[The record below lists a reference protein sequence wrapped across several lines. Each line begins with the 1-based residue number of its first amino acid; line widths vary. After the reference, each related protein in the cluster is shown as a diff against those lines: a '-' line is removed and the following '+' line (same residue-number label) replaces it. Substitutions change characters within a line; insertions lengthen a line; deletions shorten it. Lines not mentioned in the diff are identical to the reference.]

1 MSLLVVEGLDGSGKS
16 TQVKLLKEYFTK
28 QDIPF
33 RYIHFPRT
41 EDGVF
46 GDMVARFLRGEFGD
60 LSQVNPYIIA
70 LLYAGDRWDFKDTLN
85 QWLNKDILVLADR
98 YVVSNIAFQCAKL
111 TQQEERKKLKEW
123 IEHLE
128 YEYYQIPQPT
138 LNLFLD
144 APIAFVKEKLNN
156 SRQGDNRGYLKGKE
170 DIHES
175 DISFQEKVKQ
185 MYLWQCETNAK
196 TLKIQCNQDEHT
208 MLPPK
213 VIFEKICHTLKENAI
228 I

>member
-16 TQVKLLKEYFTK
+16 TQVKLLKEYFAK
-28 QDIPF
+28 QNIPF

-60 LSQVNPYIIA
+60 LGQVNPYIIA

-85 QWLNKDILVLADR
+85 QWLSKDILVLADR

-156 SRQGDNRGYLKGKE
+156 SRQGDSREYLKGKE

-185 MYLWQCETNAK
+185 MYLWQCETNEK
-196 TLKIQCNQDEHT
+196 NLKIRCNRDEHT
-208 MLPPK
+208 MLPPN

>member
-16 TQVKLLKEYFTK
+16 TQVKLLKEFFDS

-41 EDGVF
+41 EEGVF
-46 GDMVARFLRGEFGD
+46 GEMVARFLRGEFGD
-60 LSQVNPYIIA
+60 LGQVNPYIIA
-70 LLYAGDRWDFKDTLN
+70 LLYAGDRWDFKDKLN
-85 QWLNKDILVLADR
+85 QWIERDILVLADR

-111 TQQEERKKLKEW
+111 NNEEDRKKLKQW
-123 IEHLE
+123 IEYLE
-128 YEYYQIPQPT
+128 YEYYRIPQPT

-144 APIAFVKEKLNN
+144 APIAFVREKLNN
-156 SRQGDNRGYLKGKE
+156 NRQGDNREYLKGKE

-185 MYLWQCETNAK
+185 MYLWQCETNKK
-196 TLKIQCNQDEHT
+196 TLKIRCNHDEYT
-208 MLPPK
+208 MLHPND
-213 VIFEKICHTLKENAI
+213 IFEKICQALKENNI

>member
-16 TQVKLLKEYFTK
+16 TQVKLLKEYFCM

-33 RYIHFPRT
+33 RYIHFPHT

-46 GDMVARFLRGEFGD
+46 GEMVARFLRGEFGD
-60 LSQVNPYIIA
+60 LDQVNPYIIA
-70 LLYAGDRWDFKDTLN
+70 LLYAGDRWDFKNTLN
-85 QWLNKDILVLADR
+85 QWLQQDILVLADR

-111 TQQEERKKLKEW
+111 NNEEDRKKLKQW
-123 IEHLE
+123 IEYLE
-128 YEYYQIPQPT
+128 YEYYRIPHPT

-156 SRQGDNRGYLKGKE
+156 NRQGDNREYLKGKE

-175 DISFQEKVKQ
+175 DISFQEKVKK
-185 MYLWQCETNAK
+185 MYLWHCETNK
-196 TLKIQCNQDEHT
+196 NTLKIQCNHDEHT
-208 MLPPK
+208 MLPPND
-213 VIFEKICHTLKENAI
+213 IFEKICQALKDNKI

>member
-16 TQVKLLKEYFTK
+16 TQVKLLKEYFRV
-28 QDIPF
+28 QNIPF
-33 RYIHFPRT
+33 QYIHFPRT

-46 GDMVARFLRGEFGD
+46 GEMVARFLRGEFGD
-60 LSQVNPYIIA
+60 LDQVNPYIIA

-85 QWLNKDILVLADR
+85 QWLQQDVLVLADR

-111 TQQEERKKLKEW
+111 NNEEDRKKLKQW

-128 YEYYQIPQPT
+128 YEYYRIPHPT

-144 APIAFVKEKLNN
+144 APIAFVKEKLDNN
-156 SRQGDNRGYLKGKE
+156 RQGDNREYLKGKE

-175 DISFQEKVKQ
+175 DISFQEKVKE
-185 MYLWQCETNAK
+185 MYLWQCETNK
-196 TLKIQCNQDEHT
+196 NTLKIRCNHDEFT
-208 MLPPK
+208 MLPPND
-213 VIFEKICHTLKENAI
+213 IFEKICRSLKENKI